1 MAGRKLRWLVAGMF
15 ASGGAGLLTLTSAM
29 NPSFAYA
36 GDGTALIMG
45 GFGNPGPTPLYV
57 QEVDANYINWHLWP
71 LNPGYQAIPQY
82 TPEQFWPVSG
92 LTSLTF
98 DQSVAQ
104 GVVDLNKGIMD
115 HIGPGNSVG
124 VFGYS
129 ESATVATDEMRN
141 LMAAHYMP
149 PTGSQLGF
157 TLVGDPNNPDGGIL
171 ERFVGLYIPILDVYF
186 NGATPPDTPYPTDI
200 FTIQYDG
207 VADAPQYPIDLPSD
221 LNALMGYFYVHSE
234 YPTTPDTAFNAYS
247 TIPCTGP
254 CQELPVSPDYTGVT
268 HYYEMLTQNLPLL
281 DPLRSIPFLGNPMAD
296 LIQPDLR
303 VIVDLGYGDG
313 YANVPTPAGLFP
325 LVNPLTVGGELLTG
339 AEQGVVASL
348 VDVGLLPSAA
358 LPTTY
363 PYLPVAETPGEL
375 PTPSILAALSWPSD
389 PSGTPLD
396 GLLSS
401 NDLLGLPGLD
411 MTNLLPGLDLP
422 SSLLDMPNVL
432 GSALDPSLLLSPL
445 AFLGL

>member
-29 NPSFAYA
+29 NSGFAYA

-57 QEVDANYINWHLWP
+57 QEVNNNYINSPEGALY
-71 LNPGYQAIPQY
+71 PGYEAVPQY
-82 TPEQFWPVSG
+82 TPEQFFPVSG

-104 GVVDLNKGIMD
+104 GVVDLNNGITQNLAN
-115 HIGPGNSVG
+115 GPVG

-141 LMAAHYMP
+141 LIAAGNP
-149 PTGSQLGF
+149 DTSQLGF

-171 ERFVGLYIPILDVYF
+171 ERFVGLYIPLLDVSF
-186 NGATPPDTPYPTDI
+186 NGATPDAPFDTNI

-207 VADAPQYPIDLPSD
+207 VADAPQYPLDLPSD
-221 LNALMGYFYVHSE
+221 LNALLGYFYVHSD
-234 YPTTPDTAFNAYS
+234 YPTTPDTAFNAGS
-247 TIPCTGP
+247 VIPCPTLSD
-254 CQELPVSPDYTGVT
+254 CVTLPTDGGMT

-325 LVNPLTVGGELLTG
+325 LFNPVTVGGELLTG
-339 AEQGVVASL
+339 AEQGVVAAL
-348 VDVGLLPSAA
+348 VDVGLLPSSA
-358 LPTTY
+358 LPDAY
-363 PYLPVAETPGEL
+363 PYLPMAETPGEL
-375 PTPSILAALSWPSD
+375 PTPSILADLSWPSGAA
-389 PSGTPLD
+389 GTPFD
-396 GLLSS
+396 GLLSG

-411 MTNLLPGLDLP
+411 LTNLVSGLDPTSLLQGLDLP
-422 SSLLDMPNVL
+422 SSLL
-432 GSALDPSLLLSPL
+432 SPL
-445 AFLGL
+445 ALLGL

>member
-1 MAGRKLRWLVAGMF
+1 MCL
-15 ASGGAGLLTLTSAM
+15 S
-29 NPSFAYA
+29 
-36 GDGTALIMG
+36 TARL
-45 GFGNPGPTPLYV
+45 P
-57 QEVDANYINWHLWP
+57 DAP
-71 LNPGYQAIPQY
+71 
-82 TPEQFWPVSG
+82 
-92 LTSLTF
+92 F
-98 DQSVAQ
+98 DT
-104 GVVDLNKGIMD
+104 N
-115 HIGPGNSVG
+115 
-124 VFGYS
+124 
-129 ESATVATDEMRN
+129 
-141 LMAAHYMP
+141 
-149 PTGSQLGF
+149 
-157 TLVGDPNNPDGGIL
+157 
-171 ERFVGLYIPILDVYF
+171 
-186 NGATPPDTPYPTDI
+186 I

-221 LNALMGYFYVHSE
+221 LNALLGYFYLHSE
-234 YPTTPDTAFNAYS
+234 YPTTPDTAFNAAS
-247 TIPCTGP
+247 VIPCPTLST
-254 CQELPVSPDYTGVT
+254 CVTLPTDGGTT
-268 HYYEMLTQNLPLL
+268 TYYEMLTQNLPLL